1 MTVVYNENDPVAA
14 FVLQHLADSD
24 IIARGRV
31 DNRSIKDI
39 DPIDLEGVSQFHA
52 FAGAGLW
59 SLAARLAG
67 WPDDRQLW
75 TGSCPCQPF
84 SQAGKGAGTNDARHL
99 WPDFFRLIRAC
110 RPPIVVGEQVAGSA
124 GYGWLDGV
132 RADLESEGYTC
143 RAVDI
148 PACAMDAPHIRNRIY
163 WVAVRDMADAD
174 RNGRSARP
182 WNDQGARYRNTLSA
196 EDGSD
201 RCAMADADSGGRARR
216 AQDEIGREE
225 QRDAIERVAD
235 ASPLEHAASERRGE
249 GRPEPILRGRR
260 PAVAGADAPGVTLGD
275 AIDSG
280 LEGHAGDG
288 DGAGRRE
295 IEIGSTAAPNGGEF
309 DMADASGGRVRQ
321 SEPQPDERAIQRRF
335 QQMPSSSSY
344 WSDAE
349 WIICHDGKARRTK
362 PGLRLLVNG
371 MARRTDLWRLAG
383 NSIVPQVAAEV
394 LKALMETLD
403 EQNQASE
410 PPPEN
415 SGS

>member
-24 IIARGRV
+24 IIAQGRV

-59 SLAARLAG
+59 SIAARLAG
-67 WPDDRQLW
+67 WPNDRPLW

-84 SQAGKGAGTNDARHL
+84 SQAGKGAGTDDPRHL

-132 RADLESEGYTC
+132 RADLEGEGYAC

-163 WVAVRDMADAD
+163 WVAVANAVGGRERRKPNEFLAPTCRSENQIPRQ
-174 RNGRSARP
+174 RNG
-182 WNDQGARYRNTLSA
+182 GAFDAIDERV
-196 EDGSD
+196 
-201 RCAMADADSGGRARR
+201 ADADSGGRARR

-225 QRDAIERVAD
+225 HGAATEWPDDMEQ
-235 ASPLEHAASERRGE
+235 AASERRGE

-260 PAVAGADAPGVTLGD
+260 PALTSADVSGVTQ
-275 AIDSG
+275 
-280 LEGHAGDG
+280 
-288 DGAGRRE
+288 
-295 IEIGSTAAPNGGEF
+295 NGT
-309 DMADASGGRVRQ
+309 
-321 SEPQPDERAIQRRF
+321 
-335 QQMPSSSSY
+335 Y

-383 NSIVPQVAAEV
+383 NSIVPHVAAEV

-410 PPPEN
+410 PPPEHQ
-415 SGS
+415 S